1 MKKVICFLG
10 ALLFVM
16 TGCATKSQSTET
28 SKSSTTTSIEKVKLL
43 QVRQRK
49 KLRFSLLKSMA
60 INIVTPSQQ
69 KVIRCRN

>member
-28 SKSSTTTSIEKVKLL
+28 SKSSTTTSIEKIETVKSEE
-43 QVRQRK
+43 K
-49 KLRFSLLKSMA
+49 
-60 INIVTPSQQ
+60 
-69 KVIRCRN
+69 